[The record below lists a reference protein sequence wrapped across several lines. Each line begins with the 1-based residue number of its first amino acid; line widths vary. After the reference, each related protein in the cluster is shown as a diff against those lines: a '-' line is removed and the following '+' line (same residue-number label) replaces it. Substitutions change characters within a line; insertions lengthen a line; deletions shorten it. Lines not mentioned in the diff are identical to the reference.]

1 MKIRHLLLALP
12 MLFCACNESKQQEE
26 LINIDLTGIIENDAQ
41 KTKLNEWAKNIRF
54 IPLETNDDI
63 LIKYISQV
71 FQRGDKFLV
80 SHGYDR
86 VSVFN
91 KDGKY
96 LHDIGSKGEGPT
108 NFLSVNEVTLHN
120 DLIYIHETYSKERIK
135 VYDWQGKFIKKL
147 ELPAKVNGLLTI
159 EGKEE
164 MLAYVPNMLGNEP
177 TRFYILKGEEI
188 MDSIPNPF
196 IYPKAAFAQIFYPEF
211 QPTFGSLK
219 AFIELHS
226 DTLYRVTENW
236 ETQPYLSISIGK
248 YQPTR
253 KERYNVVLA
262 DIRKNPMTGKNPLR
276 VTGEIDDRI
285 FMYGSQT
292 RSEETF
298 CYDKRTQEA
307 NKLLLS
313 YPENT
318 LDIPEDAI
326 FKPRTIVKNKY
337 LVDWEQPDNDE
348 NPILVLVE
356 P

>member
-1 MKIRHLLLALP
+1 MKIKHVLWALPILLA
-12 MLFCACNESKQQEE
+12 ACGQGKPQKEE
-26 LINIDLTGIIENDAQ
+26 CIHIDLTHLMEADAE
-41 KTKLNEWAKNIRF
+41 KKPLEEWAKNVQF

-63 LIKYISQV
+63 LIKYIDNVDQKE
-71 FQRGDKFLV
+71 DKYLV
-80 SHGYDR
+80 SHGMDR
-86 VSVFN
+86 VSIFD
-91 KDGKY
+91 KSGKY
-96 LHDIGSKGEGPT
+96 LYDISSKGEGPT
-108 NFLSVNEVTLHN
+108 NFISVNDVTLHN
-120 DLIYIHETYSKERIK
+120 DLIYIHETNNHIK
-135 VYDWQGKFIKKL
+135 AFDWEGNFVKKL
-147 ELPAKVNGLLTI
+147 ELPAKANGLITI
-159 EGKEE
+159 DGKEE
-164 MLAYVPNMLGNEP
+164 MLVYVPNLLGDEP
-177 TRFYILKGEEI
+177 IRYYIVKDEKV

-196 IYPKAAFAQIFYPEF
+196 VYPKAVFAQTFFPEF

-253 KERYNVVLA
+253 KERYSVVLA
-262 DIRKNPMTGKNPLR
+262 DIRKNPMNGKLPIR
-276 VTGEIDDRI
+276 ITGEINHKIYMHSKYLQAD
-285 FMYGSQT
+285 
-292 RSEETF
+292 ETF

-318 LDIPEDAI
+318 LDIPEDAT

>member
-1 MKIRHLLLALP
+1 MKIKHVLWALP
-12 MLFCACNESKQQEE
+12 ILLSACGQGKPQKEE
-26 LINIDLTGIIENDAQ
+26 CIHIDLTHLMEADAE
-41 KTKLNEWAKNIRF
+41 KKPLEEWAKNVQF

-63 LIKYISQV
+63 LIKYISSVYQKE
-71 FQRGDKFLV
+71 DKFLV
-80 SHGYDR
+80 SHGKNR
-86 VSVFN
+86 VSIFDKN
-91 KDGKY
+91 GKY
-96 LHDIGSKGEGPT
+96 LHDISSKGEGPT
-108 NFLSVNEVTLHN
+108 NFISVNDVTLHN
-120 DLIYIHETYSKERIK
+120 DLIYIHETNNLIK
-135 VYDWQGKFIKKL
+135 AFDWEGNFVKKL
-147 ELPAKVNGLLTI
+147 ELPAKANGLITI
-159 EGKEE
+159 DGKEE
-164 MLAYVPNMLGNEP
+164 MLAYVPNLLGDEP
-177 TRFYILKGEEI
+177 TRYYIVKDEKV
-188 MDSIPNPF
+188 MDSIANPF
-196 IYPKAAFAQIFYPEF
+196 IYPKAAFAQVFYPEF
-211 QPTFGSLK
+211 QPTFGNLK

-226 DTLYRVTENW
+226 DTLYRVSENW
-236 ETQPYLSISIGK
+236 ETKPYLSISIGK

-262 DIRKNPMTGKNPLR
+262 DIRKNPMIGKNPLR
-276 VTGEIDDRI
+276 VTGEINDRI

-318 LDIPEDAI
+318 LDIPEDAT

>member
-1 MKIRHLLLALP
+1 MKIKHVLCALPILLA
-12 MLFCACNESKQQEE
+12 ACGQGKPQKEE
-26 LINIDLTGIIENDAQ
+26 CIHIDLTHLMEADAE
-41 KTKLNEWAKNIRF
+41 KKSLEEWAKNVQF

-63 LIKYISQV
+63 LIKYISSVYQKE
-71 FQRGDKFLV
+71 DKFLV
-80 SHGYDR
+80 SHGNNR
-86 VSVFN
+86 VSIFDKN
-91 KDGKY
+91 GKY
-96 LHDIGSKGEGPT
+96 LHDISSKGEGPT
-108 NFLSVNEVTLHN
+108 NFISVNDVTLHN
-120 DLIYIHETYSKERIK
+120 DLIYIHETNNLIK
-135 VYDWQGKFIKKL
+135 AFDWEGNFVKKL
-147 ELPAKVNGLLTI
+147 ELPAKANGLITI
-159 EGKEE
+159 DGKEE
-164 MLAYVPNMLGNEP
+164 MLAYVPNLLGDEP
-177 TRFYILKGEEI
+177 IRYYIVKDEKVT
-188 MDSIPNPF
+188 DSIANPF
-196 IYPKAAFAQIFYPEF
+196 IYPKAAFAQVFYPEF
-211 QPTFGSLK
+211 QPTFGNLK

-326 FKPRTIVKNKY
+326 FKPRTIIKNKY